1 MDRLRWLIRD
11 YLERHSR
18 PANALLHVAGVPAAL
33 WGLVRLLTGSLLAGL
48 AWIAFGY
55 ALQWLGHR
63 LQGNELGEWVLIKT
77 IAERL
82 RRR

>member
-1 MDRLRWLIRD
+1 VRRLRWFFRD
-11 YLERHSR
+11 YFERHAH
-18 PANALLHVAGVPAAL
+18 PLNAALHLLGVPAAL
-33 WGLVRLLTGSLLAGL
+33 WGLVRLLGGSVTGGL

-63 LQGNELGEWVLIKT
+63 VQGNELGEWILLKNL
-77 IAERL
+77 AGRL